1 MANVVSQ
8 FKALNLYIDRT
19 DGRGRVNYAGRIE
32 EFHPAELQI
41 STREY
46 QAGGMDMPILLD
58 MGMEALVARAT
69 INGYEPTTFH
79 QFGLA
84 DAEAANMEVRGGLRD
99 YQGPEHTLIFN
110 MRGNVVAIGMN
121 RIMGRGDIPK
131 TMIVLALNYYKISL
145 DGEPLIEIES
155 TGMVRKINGI
165 DQLAGLRQA
174 IGLA

>member
-1 MANVVSQ
+1 MANVASQ
-8 FKALNLYIDRT
+8 FKALNLYIDRV
-19 DGRGRVNYAGRIE
+19 DGRGRADYAGRIE

-46 QAGGMDMPILLD
+46 QAGGMDMPVLLD
-58 MGMEALVARAT
+58 MGMEPLVARAV
-69 INGYEPTTFH
+69 INGYEETTFH

-84 DAEAANMEVRGGLRD
+84 DARAANMEARGGLRD
-99 YQGPEHTLIFN
+99 YGGEEHTLIFN
-110 MRGNVVAIGMN
+110 MRGNVIAIGMN

-131 TMIVLALNYYKISL
+131 TMVVIALNYYKIL
-145 DGEPLIEIES
+145 YDGNPLIEIEAE
-155 TGMVRKINGI
+155 GMVRKINGV